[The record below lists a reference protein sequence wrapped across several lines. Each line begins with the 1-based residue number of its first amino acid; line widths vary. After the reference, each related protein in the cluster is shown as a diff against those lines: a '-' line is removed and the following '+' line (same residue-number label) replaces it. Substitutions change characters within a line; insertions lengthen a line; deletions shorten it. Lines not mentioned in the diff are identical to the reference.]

1 MVVHIVV
8 CCYYYC
14 QKPTVPGSKLIT
26 FQSFANC
33 FRPSLKTGVLF
44 DHKDLHGTSLCPLVI
59 MEEMRKLEKERSIK
73 KKKKNNSKKKLLG
86 GGSPFPFLVPFALKV
101 NQQELRW
108 HILMKG
114 TCEGTTF
121 YSTHEAQLGRLL
133 DEGGPAREQQRA
145 GGERGSRRTRSG

>member
-73 KKKKNNSKKKLLG
+73 KKKQQQKEAAWRRVPL
-86 GGSPFPFLVPFALKV
+86 PFPCP
-101 NQQELRW
+101 LRSQSEPAGAEMA
-108 HILMKG
+108 H
-114 TCEGTTF
+114 
-121 YSTHEAQLGRLL
+121 L
-133 DEGGPAREQQRA
+133 DEGDM
-145 GGERGSRRTRSG
+145 